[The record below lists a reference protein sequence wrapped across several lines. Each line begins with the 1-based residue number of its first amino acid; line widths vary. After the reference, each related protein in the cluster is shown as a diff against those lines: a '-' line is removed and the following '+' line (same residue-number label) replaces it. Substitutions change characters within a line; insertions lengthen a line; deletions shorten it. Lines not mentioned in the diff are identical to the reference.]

1 LLVNERIDKIKQAN
15 QEQLQAILDEKN
27 AELQRIKLSHSQRE
41 QRLVDE
47 VKHLT
52 AEIKRM
58 EIQSSDML
66 TRLNMSKLLGRE
78 GRAPLSDS

>member
-1 LLVNERIDKIKQAN
+1 MLVNERIDKIKQAN